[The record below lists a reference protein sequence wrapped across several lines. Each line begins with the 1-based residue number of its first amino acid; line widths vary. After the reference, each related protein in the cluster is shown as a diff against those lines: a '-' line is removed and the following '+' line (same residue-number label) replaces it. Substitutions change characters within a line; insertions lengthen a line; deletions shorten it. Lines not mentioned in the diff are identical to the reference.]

1 MLEEKISEDTVHSL
15 LLCKKCFKLFDE
27 LEELEQ
33 RIDEI
38 KDEVIG
44 NYKKTVERIKNGD
57 VDEDEKPL
65 KSENKEDDKENQVPK
80 KILDIPSSD
89 DDTQVDKFCDF
100 KQIKAN

>member
-1 MLEEKISEDTVHSL
+1 MLEEQIAEDSVHSL

-38 KDEVIG
+38 KDEVVE
-44 NYKKTVERIKNGD
+44 NYRKTLTRIKNGD
-57 VDEDEKPL
+57 LDDESDKPTNADEN
-65 KSENKEDDKENQVPK
+65 NKENRIPK

-89 DDTQVDKFCDF
+89 EDTQV
-100 KQIKAN
+100 IV